1 MKQALAMLIQLSV
14 DNDSNC
20 KMTLM
25 KNKKMLMEYDHD
37 EFYIVDRP
45 VNLCLIY
52 DQDMMLNYSLLMDIV
67 VDEDDDEND
76 VKHRTEIN
84 HFDDDVNDE

>member
-1 MKQALAMLIQLSV
+1 
-14 DNDSNC
+14 
-20 KMTLM
+20 
-25 KNKKMLMEYDHD
+25 MEYDHD

-67 VDEDDDEND
+67 VVDEDDDEND

-84 HFDDDVNDE
+84 RFDDDVNDE